1 VSTVS
6 LRLEVIAPVPVGHH
20 VTIHPI
26 EERAGTAKKPEW
38 IRDDAM
44 AVVCD
49 DVTKI
54 VYTGRFVASG
64 PLRPGNIHVDGDKRL
79 GKPIT
84 GTVVSCTV
92 LTDHGDGIRM
102 TTHFEIELDTTTYRG

>member
-1 VSTVS
+1 MSTIS
-6 LRLEVIAPVPVGHH
+6 LRLELIAPVPVGHH

-26 EERAGTAKKPEW
+26 EELSGKDQW

-49 DVTKI
+49 DVTKV

-64 PLRPGNIHVDGDKRL
+64 PQRPGAVRIDGTGKRL

-84 GTVVSCTV
+84 GTVISCTV

-102 TTHFEIELDTTTYRG
+102 ETHFEIQLDAATYRG